1 MKTRL
6 SLSTV
11 IIALVG
17 LVILLIIIVG
27 ALAGGVLLTPYL
39 IDLAQ
44 ASPASLPGPI
54 AQPMAGLSAPEND
67 ILAAYEQALN
77 DIYEAGLPA
86 VVNIQVAQK
95 VEPQT
100 GNTPYNFDDVPFGP
114 FGPFGFGSPFPQTPE
129 EFYRR
134 GQGSGFV
141 WDKEGHIVTNYHVVE
156 DATHVEVIFAD
167 GKTVKAEV
175 VGTDPDADLAVI
187 KVDRSAAELQP
198 LTLGDSDTLRVG
210 QVVIAIGN
218 PFGQEF
224 TMTSGIISAV
234 GRTIRSGNS
243 PFSIPEV
250 IQTDAAI
257 NPGNSGGPL
266 LNRQG
271 EVIGINT
278 MIISRSGT
286 NAGVGFA
293 VPINIARRVVPTL
306 IKGETYEYAWLGITG
321 ATLTSEVA
329 DFMKLPPDTKGA
341 LVVEVTQDS
350 PADEAGLQGSDKIL
364 QVAGQEYQLGGDVI
378 VGINDRPVET
388 MDDLIAYLTD
398 ETHPGDR
405 VKLDLIR
412 PNGERETVE
421 VTLKARPG
429 TGEVT
434 QENK

>member
-1 MKTRL
+1 MRTRI
-6 SLSTV
+6 SLSAV
-11 IIALVG
+11 VIALIG
-17 LVILLIIIVG
+17 LVVFLIIIGG
-27 ALAGGVLLTPYL
+27 AFAGGVLLTPYL
-39 IDLAQ
+39 TDLAHASM
-44 ASPASLPGPI
+44 ASPPGPV
-54 AQPMAGLSAPEND
+54 AQPMVRLPALEND
-67 ILAAYEQALN
+67 LLAAYEQALN
-77 DIYEAGLPA
+77 DIYEAALPA

-95 VEPQT
+95 IEPQT
-100 GNTPYNFDDVPFGP
+100 GNTPYNFYSD
-114 FGPFGFGSPFPQTPE
+114 PFGFGMPFPQTPE

-141 WDKEGHIVTNYHVVE
+141 WDAEGHIVTNYHVVE
-156 DATHVEVIFAD
+156 AATDVEVIFAD
-167 GKTVKAEV
+167 GKRVKAEV
-175 VGTDPDADLAVI
+175 VGSDPDADLAVI
-187 KVDRSAAELQP
+187 KVDRPAAELQP
-198 LTLGDSDTLRVG
+198 VTLGDSDTLRVG

-278 MIISRSGT
+278 MIISRSGA

-293 VPINIARRVVPTL
+293 VPINIARRVVPVL

-329 DFMKLPPDTKGA
+329 DFMKLPPGTKGV
-341 LVVEVTQDS
+341 LVVEVAQNS
-350 PADEAGLQGSDKIL
+350 PADEAGLKGSDKIL

-378 VGINDRPVET
+378 VGINGQPVET
-388 MDDLIAYLTD
+388 MDDLIAYLVE

-405 VKLDLIR
+405 VKLDVIQ
-412 PNGERETVE
+412 PDGQRETIE
-421 VTLKARPG
+421 VTLKVRPE
-429 TGEVT
+429 TREVT

>member
-1 MKTRL
+1 MRTRI
-6 SLSTV
+6 SLSAV
-11 IIALVG
+11 VIALIG
-17 LVILLIIIVG
+17 LVIFLIIIVG
-27 ALAGGVLLTPYL
+27 AFAGGVVLTPYL
-39 IDLAQ
+39 ADRVQAAP
-44 ASPASLPGPI
+44 ASPLAPV
-54 AQPMAGLSAPEND
+54 AQPMMRLPAPEND
-67 ILAAYEQALN
+67 VLAAYEQALN
-77 DIYEAGLPA
+77 DIYEAALPS

-95 VEPQT
+95 IEPQT
-100 GNTPYNFDDVPFGP
+100 GNTPYNFYNN
-114 FGPFGFGSPFPQTPE
+114 PFGFGMPFPQTPE

-141 WDKEGHIVTNYHVVE
+141 WDTEGHIVTNYHVVE
-156 DATHVEVIFAD
+156 DAADVEVIFAD

-175 VGTDPDADLAVI
+175 VGTDRDADLAVI
-187 KVDRSAAELQP
+187 KVDRPAAELQP
-198 LTLGDSDTLRVG
+198 VTLGDSDKLRVG
-210 QVVIAIGN
+210 QIVIAIGN

-224 TMTSGIISAV
+224 TMTSGIVSAV

-278 MIISRSGT
+278 MIISRSGA

-306 IKGETYEYAWLGITG
+306 IKGETYEYAWLGISG

-329 DFMKLPPDTKGA
+329 DFMKLPSDTKGA
-341 LVVEVTQDS
+341 LVVEVAQDS

-364 QVAGQEYQLGGDVI
+364 KVAGQEYQLGGDVI
-378 VGINDRPVET
+378 VGINDRPIET

-398 ETHPGDR
+398 ETQPGDR